1 MDLNTI
7 PNSMLETR
15 TPMLLSEIAQQIG
28 GRLEGPDL
36 EIIRLSSPEQART
49 GELVVV
55 RETRFL
61 EAALASGAALLLG
74 ETSHCP
80 DTVSRIRV
88 PDVQKAWPATLALF
102 NPNITW
108 ARVGIHP
115 TATIEAGVRVDPTAS
130 VGAYVLVCQGA
141 SIGAGAVIAP
151 FCYIGEGAEI
161 GPRTV
166 LEPRVTLYRNTWL
179 GAECQ
184 IGAGAVL
191 GAVGFGFQDHQR
203 LPHTGRVVLEDGV
216 ELGAGCVVQ
225 RSLVGETRIGA
236 NSKIGDLTDIGHN
249 VQIGQNV
256 VMVGSSAIGGS
267 AVIED
272 GVLMGG
278 WVVLSDHVRVGK
290 GARLTGGSGISKHVP
305 PGETWA
311 SGIPAE
317 PIRKH
322 WRRLAVLDWLVSVE
336 RTLRQL
342 LKQPGP

>member
-1 MDLNTI
+1 
-7 PNSMLETR
+7 
-15 TPMLLSEIAQQIG
+15 MLLSEIAQQIG

-36 EIIRLSSPEQART
+36 EIVRLNSPDQALT
-49 GELVVV
+49 GELAVV
-55 RETRFL
+55 REARFL
-61 EAALASGAALLLG
+61 EAALASGAALLLS
-74 ETSHCP
+74 ESSLCL
-80 DTVSRIRV
+80 DNISRIRV
-88 PDVQKAWPATLALF
+88 PDVEKAWPAILALF
-102 NPNITW
+102 DQNINW
-108 ARVGIHP
+108 AKVGIHP
-115 TATIEAGVRVDPTAS
+115 TATIEAGARVDPTAS

-141 SIGAGAVIAP
+141 SIGSGAVIAP

-166 LEPRVTLYRNTWL
+166 LEPRVTLYRNTCL
-179 GAECQ
+179 GADCQ

-191 GAVGFGFQDHQR
+191 GAVGFGFQGLQR

-216 ELGAGCVVQ
+216 ELGAGSVVQ
-225 RSLVGETRIGA
+225 RSVVGETRIGA

-249 VQIGQNV
+249 VQIGKGV

-311 SGIPAE
+311 SGIPAQ

-336 RTLRQL
+336 RALRQL
-342 LKQPGP
+342 LKQS

>member
-1 MDLNTI
+1 
-7 PNSMLETR
+7 
-15 TPMLLSEIAQQIG
+15 MLLSEIALQIG

-36 EIIRLSSPEQART
+36 EIARLASPDQARA
-49 GELVVV
+49 GELAVV
-55 RETRFL
+55 REIRFL
-61 EAALASGAALLLG
+61 EAALASGAALLLD
-74 ETSHCP
+74 ENSFCP

-88 PDVQKAWPATLALF
+88 PDVQKAWPAILALF
-102 NPNITW
+102 NPSITW

-115 TATIEAGVRVDPTAS
+115 TATIEAGARVEPTAS

-141 SIGAGAVIAP
+141 SIAAGAVIAP

-166 LEPRVTLYRNTWL
+166 LEPRVTLYRDTRL
-179 GAECQ
+179 GADCQ
-184 IGAGAVL
+184 IGAGTVL
-191 GAVGFGFQDHQR
+191 GAVGFGFQGHQR

-225 RSLVGETRIGA
+225 RSVAGETRIGA
-236 NSKIGDLTDIGHN
+236 HSKIGDLTDIGHN
-249 VQIGQNV
+249 VQIGKGV
-256 VMVGSSAIGGS
+256 FMVGSSAIGGS
-267 AVIED
+267 SVVED

-305 PGETWA
+305 PGETWSSA
-311 SGIPAE
+311 IPAL

-322 WRRLAVLDWLVSVE
+322 WRRLAILDWLVAVE

-342 LKQPGP
+342 LKQPHS